1 MPMHTRVKAIEGT
14 ENPNDSSRASS
25 DTPKGKARTGK
36 GTKNAAR
43 KMFQD
48 RSHGGIA

>member
-1 MPMHTRVKAIEGT
+1 MTAVVLLQIHQ
-14 ENPNDSSRASS
+14 RARQELER
-25 DTPKGKARTGK
+25 GQ
-36 GTKNAAR
+36 KNAAR